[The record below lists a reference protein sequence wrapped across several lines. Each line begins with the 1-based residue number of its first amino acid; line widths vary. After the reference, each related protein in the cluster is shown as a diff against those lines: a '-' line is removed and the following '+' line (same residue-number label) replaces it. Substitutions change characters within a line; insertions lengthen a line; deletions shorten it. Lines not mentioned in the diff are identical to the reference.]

1 MSLLDWQTH
10 FSQALLLPDAPEL
23 CRLPALQGIE
33 GKRIALYEELLF
45 NTVLDTFQ
53 SIYPY
58 TYRLLSREGEREA
71 DWVALAEQYRR
82 AYPNQSYKL
91 MGAVCAFPEFLAEQ
105 DGLISKYPFLPDLAL
120 YEWLEMVVLNLPDA
134 SQAIHLPGAVPVPEN
149 WADYAPAWNPAT
161 QLRQLDYHVPEI
173 LELFNQEAAGR
184 ELLDS
189 GDIQKK
195 PVDILIYRDP
205 NTMEARFFCLNGLTA
220 RLLQLSS
227 EANVSY
233 EAAIA
238 QLQQDLP
245 ALRDI
250 PTDVMIQQSGGLFQ
264 MCLQNGML
272 LGSVRL

>member
-1 MSLLDWQTH
+1 MSLLDWQTQ
-10 FSQALLLPDAPEL
+10 FSQALLLPDTPEL

-45 NTVLDTFQ
+45 NTVLDTLQ
-53 SIYPY
+53 NIYPY
-58 TYRLLSREGEREA
+58 TYRLLCEEGDKES
-71 DWVALAEQYRR
+71 DWVALVEQYRR

-105 DGLISKYPFLPDLAL
+105 GELISKYPFLPDLAL

-134 SQAIHLPGAVPVPEN
+134 SQAIHLPGAVPAPAE
-149 WADYAPAWNPAT
+149 WAEYAPAWNPAT
-161 QLRQLDYHVPEI
+161 QLRQFSYHVPEI
-173 LELFNQEAAGR
+173 LELFNQEADGR
-184 ELLDS
+184 ELLES
-189 GDIQKK
+189 GDIMKK

-205 NTMEARFFCLNGLTA
+205 KTMEARFFCLNGLTT
-220 RLLQLSS
+220 RLIQLSS
-227 EANVSY
+227 ESGVSY

-238 QLQQDLP
+238 RLQQDLP

-250 PTDVMIQQSGGLFQ
+250 PTDVMIQQAGGLFQ